1 VGEGLYSE
9 TALLLRTAAT
19 ALVVGLIEAGVDV
32 GPSVAL
38 RNPVRAL
45 RKFSAD
51 PLCKAAARIEN
62 GSVVRAIDIQRH
74 YLQIA
79 GDNLASLPV
88 WAEPVL
94 NLWKEILDNLESGAE
109 QNEMLRLDWVVRWRL
124 YTKFLQNRGLDWK
137 TMADEASAPALGAIR
152 AELFELDTKF
162 GAVGNQ
168 GVFNALDQKG
178 RLRHRIDV
186 AHFPGDTP
194 TRADLRGAVIQ
205 QICDNKNRDTF
216 VAEWSYLLNRQ
227 ENTWLDLTDPF
238 EQNAE
243 WKPKCQPETF
253 RLRRIVNLLE

>member
-1 VGEGLYSE
+1 
-9 TALLLRTAAT
+9 
-19 ALVVGLIEAGVDV
+19 
-32 GPSVAL
+32 
-38 RNPVRAL
+38 
-45 RKFSAD
+45 
-51 PLCKAAARIEN
+51 
-62 GSVVRAIDIQRH
+62 
-74 YLQIA
+74 
-79 GDNLASLPV
+79 V
-88 WAEPVL
+88 WAEPAL

-124 YTKFLQNRGLDWK
+124 YAKFLQNRGLDWK